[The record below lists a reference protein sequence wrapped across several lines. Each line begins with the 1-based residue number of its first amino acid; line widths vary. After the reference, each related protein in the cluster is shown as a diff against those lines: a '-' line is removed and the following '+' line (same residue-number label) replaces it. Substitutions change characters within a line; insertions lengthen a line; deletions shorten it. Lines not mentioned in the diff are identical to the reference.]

1 MKAAYT
7 IHELVVKGERVS
19 PKTVIELDDDA
30 FAELESLDA
39 IRPAT
44 SDEIAIAGLSA
55 PVAEKVE
62 KKPTAAEKK
71 AAKEAAKAAEAQP
84 QPQPEPSVDPDERDS
99 DLLDDQ

>member
-7 IHELVVKGERVS
+7 IHELVVKCERVS

-84 QPQPEPSVDPDERDS
+84 QPEPTVDPDERDS
-99 DLLDDQ
+99 DLLGGQ